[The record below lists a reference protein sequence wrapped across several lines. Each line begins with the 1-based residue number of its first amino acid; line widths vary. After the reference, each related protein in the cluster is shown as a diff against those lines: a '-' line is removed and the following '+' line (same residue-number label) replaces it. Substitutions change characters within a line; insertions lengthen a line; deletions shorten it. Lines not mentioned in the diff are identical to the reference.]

1 MDNIFSYF
9 WVSFGFGFISL
20 LNPCVFPL
28 IPLTI
33 STFTPKEDEPKRN
46 YILESIIYSFGIVFS
61 FSVIGVLFSIFFGA
75 SGITKL
81 ATHPA
86 LNLAIGFLFLFFAS
100 TLLGFE
106 FYLPVWIVNFYN
118 KLNNNS
124 NSSGYTGILIRGF
137 IISITTFTCTM
148 PFVGSILVT
157 ASKGDWFYPLVGM
170 FGYGLAFSIPFTLLS
185 LFPGILKFFPKSGNW
200 NAKFR
205 GTLGILE
212 IIASLKFFSNADLI
226 LGSFIINRNVF
237 LIITIILFF
246 VLFLYLLNVV
256 HSPNEV
262 IKPDQKLNK
271 YNFMFSFIVAFF
283 TIYLTTGIFGRNLG
297 EFEAYLP
304 PSSFESVNSS
314 EKIVWLK
321 DLHEA
326 KLISE
331 KSNKPILVN
340 FTGWSCAN
348 CRWMENNI
356 LNKPE
361 VEKILS
367 SFVLVELYTD
377 GDNPEEE
384 KNQEYLIN
392 KFKTFG
398 IPYYASMDQYENV
411 FSSHEGT
418 TRDVN
423 TFIEFLQKKDKL

>member
-1 MDNIFSYF
+1 MDSLFSYF
-9 WVSFGFGFISL
+9 WISFGFGFLSL

-33 STFTPKEDEPKRN
+33 STFTPKDGETGRN
-46 YILESIIYSFGIVFS
+46 YLLESLIYSFGIVFS
-61 FSVIGVLFSIFFGA
+61 FSVIGVLFSVFFGA

-81 ATHPA
+81 ATNPA

-106 FYLPVWIVNFYN
+106 FYLPYWITNAYN
-118 KLNNNS
+118 KLNNQNKT
-124 NSSGYTGILIRGF
+124 GYSGILIRGF

-157 ASKGDWFYPLVGM
+157 ASKGDWFYPFIGM

-185 LFPGILKFFPKSGNW
+185 LFPGILKFFPKTGNW

-226 LGSFIINRNVF
+226 LGTFLLNRNIF
-237 LIITIILFF
+237 LGITIILL
-246 VLFLYLLNVV
+246 VILVLYLMNII

-262 IKPDQKLNK
+262 LQKNQKLNK
-271 YNFMFSFIVAFF
+271 YNYIFSLCVVLMI
-283 TIYLTTGIFGRNLG
+283 TYLSMGTTGKNLG
-297 EFEAYLP
+297 ELEAYLP
-304 PSSFESVNSS
+304 PANFHTNDSS
-314 EKIVWLK
+314 EHLIWMK
-321 DLHEA
+321 DLNQA
-326 KLISE
+326 KEISQ
-331 KSNKPILVN
+331 KTQKPILVN

-356 LNKPE
+356 LNQPE
-361 VEKILS
+361 VQSLLNEFI
-367 SFVLVELYTD
+367 LVELYTD

-384 KNQEYLIN
+384 RNQEYLIQ
-392 KFKTFG
+392 KFNTFG
-398 IPYYASMDQYENV
+398 IPFYASMDSKEKVYASQ
-411 FSSHEGT
+411 EGT
-418 TRDVN
+418 TRDVKM
-423 TFIEFLQKKDKL
+423 FIDFLQKKDKL